1 MTVGNIVAFAG
12 FGNIEPLN
20 TVENEP
26 ASKFA
31 PDRSV
36 LPNIYGLVSVSTTS
50 YAADNLCSVS
60 LDRLARI
67 TK

>member
-1 MTVGNIVAFAG
+1 MTVGNIVACAG

-20 TVENEP
+20 TLENEP

-31 PDRSV
+31 PYRSV

-50 YAADNLCSVS
+50 
-60 LDRLARI
+60 
-67 TK
+67 